1 MKTERQIAEIIFDSF
16 RKAQCKVGHIV
27 MMRNIQFGIIDKL
40 NPKEKE
46 IFYTVF
52 NGLIFTGYFNYEK
65 DGPESIRLTE
75 KGYDYIYDD
84 EKVESMLKLPWVF
97 PDIIKPEWD
106 KAFFRLWRVIG
117 PQDTATHYMDGSQF
131 YKLIMDLVDDIPPSY
146 ILYIEARRKKN
157 LSTSRVE
164 YYKDLLDHLDEEQ
177 RKTLYA
183 NIQIFLESSVI
194 ESREEKVA
202 SELDFDFSL
211 DIPLVTKSETPSL
224 DLMDQTVP
232 IEISTEAPI
241 VFISY
246 SWDTLEHEA
255 WVIDLATK
263 LRANGVDVILDK
275 WDLGPLGK
283 PLPHFMENAVR
294 KAKRVICVL
303 TPNYKLK
310 TDDLKGGVGYE
321 YSIISAEIFADV
333 TTSKFIPLFRTG
345 PKNQATPTALN
356 GRKYIDITDGILSDE
371 KMEELLRDIYEE
383 PRHKKPPIGKKPT
396 FD

>member
-1 MKTERQIAEIIFDSF
+1 MKTERQIAEQIFDSF
-16 RKAQCKVGHIV
+16 RNAQCKAGHIV

-46 IFYTVF
+46 MFYTVF

-97 PDIIKPEWD
+97 PDIIKPDWD

-117 PQDTATHYMDGSQF
+117 PQDTATHYMGGSQF
-131 YKLIMDLVDDIPPSY
+131 YKLIMELVDDIPPSY
-146 ILYIEARRKKN
+146 TLYIEERRKKN

-164 YYKDLLDHLDEEQ
+164 YYKDLIDHLDEEQ
-177 RKTLYA
+177 RKTLFA
-183 NIQIFLESSVI
+183 NIQLSLESQI
-194 ESREEKVA
+194 LERNNHLES
-202 SELDFDFSL
+202 FDFKDPWEE
-211 DIPLVTKSETPSL
+211 DILPKKSVVQKTEVEET
-224 DLMDQTVP
+224 QIIAT
-232 IEISTEAPI
+232 STESPI

-246 SWDTLEHEA
+246 SWDTPEHEA
-255 WVIDLATK
+255 WVLELASH
-263 LRANGVDVILDK
+263 LRVNGVDVILDK

-321 YSIISAEIFADV
+321 YSIISSEIFADV
-333 TTSKFIPLFRTG
+333 TTSKFIPLFKTG

-356 GRKYIDITDGILSDE
+356 GRKYIDITDGVLSDE

-383 PRHKKPPIGKKPT
+383 PKLKKPPLGQKPK
-396 FD
+396 FE